1 MRISFLKL
9 IALALCLAFA
19 CSGQAAHAAGNPRYA
34 AIIIDAKSGAVLFE
48 EDADK
53 QLYPASLTKM
63 MTLYL
68 TFEAIENGRL
78 RLDQYIPISKR
89 AASMSPSKLGLPA
102 GKKIKVRDAILALVT
117 KSANDVAVA
126 LAEAVSGSEDEF
138 ARTMTVRAQNLGM
151 TRTRFTNASGWHSK
165 NQFSTARDMAQ
176 LSRALIYHYPQYYKF
191 FSTREFRY
199 GGLVHRNHNHL
210 MSTYKGM
217 DGLKTGY
224 VGASGFNLAA
234 SAVRNNRRLIGV
246 VFGGRTTASRNTQM
260 ARLLDRGFLEATD
273 LRIAG
278 LRTEQL
284 PVPLRKPNDS
294 YKVAAAS
301 PEDMLEDF
309 GAQSGEGDADD
320 PEATRQLA
328 MSLAAMAATNGG
340 QRFVEAMRPVDPQQ
354 QQQKIAAYAPAEQRR
369 PAAKVVAKPAPAA
382 VISKGGNWTI
392 QVGAYKSKQQTVD
405 ALNKAAAK
413 IPTLLGNAEQQVVP
427 LKTRHGTI
435 YRARLAGLSEQAA
448 HSACEVL
455 KDCLRLAPK

>member
-1 MRISFLKL
+1 MRKSFLKL
-9 IALALCLAFA
+9 VALALCLAVA
-19 CSGQAAHAAGNPRYA
+19 LAGQAAHAAGNPRYG
-34 AIIIDAKSGAVLFE
+34 AIVIDAKTGAVLFE
-48 EDADK
+48 DNADK

-78 RLDQYIPISKR
+78 SLDQHITVSRR

-102 GKKIKVRDAILALVT
+102 GNKIKVRDAILALVT
-117 KSANDVAVA
+117 KSANDIAVA
-126 LAEAVSGSEDEF
+126 LAEAVGGSEENF
-138 ARTMTVRAQNLGM
+138 ARMMTVRAQNLGM

-165 NQFSTARDMAQ
+165 NQVSTARDMAQ

-210 MSTYKGM
+210 MSNYKGM

-246 VFGGRTTASRNTQM
+246 VFGGRTTASRNAHM
-260 ARLLDRGFLEATD
+260 ARLLDRSFLEATD
-273 LRIAG
+273 LKIAS

-284 PVPLRKPNDS
+284 PVPLRKPSDS
-294 YKVAAAS
+294 YKVAAAA
-301 PEDMLEDF
+301 PAETMEDF
-309 GAQSGEGDADD
+309 GVELGEGDAD

-340 QRFVEAMRPVDPQQ
+340 QRFIDAMRPAGQQ
-354 QQQKIAAYAPAEQRR
+354 QQQPQQVAAYTPAG
-369 PAAKVVAKPAPAA
+369 KPAPMAA
-382 VISKGGNWTI
+382 KTPITAPKGNWTI
-392 QVGAYKSKQQTVD
+392 QVGAYKSKQQTTD
-405 ALNKAAAK
+405 ALNRAVAK
-413 IPTLLGNAEQQVVP
+413 LPALLDGAEQQIVP

-448 HSACEVL
+448 HNACAAL
-455 KDCLRLAPK
+455 KDCLRLAPR